1 MWELRE
7 QLVPLG
13 RLLETETGRK
23 KSVSVVDVATPRR
36 FRHVSW
42 RHRWSDQTSSLRYL
56 FAVCGVGLTL
66 QCRRAAKFTSS
77 FRRAPRCAVAPTPL
91 LGLLD
96 TTGAASY
103 QSVSVNAAD
112 SKEIT
117 EAARGPDWRLARRRD
132 ERQGGRRQRY
142 AMSSAYLFS
151 RINLNCFAIYLFK
164 S

>member
-23 KSVSVVDVATPRR
+23 KSVSVVDVATPRPFVTSLTSPLVRPNEQLALSPCCLRRWPSASMPAGRQIYFVIPSGATLR
-36 FRHVSW
+36 F
-42 RHRWSDQTSSLRYL
+42 
-56 FAVCGVGLTL
+56 
-66 QCRRAAKFTSS
+66 
-77 FRRAPRCAVAPTPL
+77 
-91 LGLLD
+91 LD

-117 EAARGPDWRLARRRD
+117 EAARGPDWRLARTRD
-132 ERQGGRRQRY
+132 ERQGGGDSVMPCHQ
-142 AMSSAYLFS
+142 LT
-151 RINLNCFAIYLFK
+151 CFLALT
-164 S
+164 